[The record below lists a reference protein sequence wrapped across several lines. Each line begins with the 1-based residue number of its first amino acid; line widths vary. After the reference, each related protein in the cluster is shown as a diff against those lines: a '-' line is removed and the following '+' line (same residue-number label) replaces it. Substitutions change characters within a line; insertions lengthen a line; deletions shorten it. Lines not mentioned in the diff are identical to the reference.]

1 MQEFNLAQFIILT
14 VLQYLGI
21 ALYFFFI
28 NRIKV
33 YSRQISRNDMSL
45 VDKLKRAEKLMFYSH
60 LFIVIIMIVKT
71 NYENK
76 VKFSDICEPLW
87 FIDVV
92 FMAIFTLS
100 FVWRIYKYGWG

>member
-60 LFIVIIMIVKT
+60 LFIAIIMIVKT
-71 NYENK
+71 NYENN
-76 VKFSDICEPLW
+76 VGLCYTCELIW
-87 FIDVV
+87 GIDVAI
-92 FMAIFTLS
+92 MIIFTLS
-100 FVWRIYKYGWG
+100 FIWRIYKYGWG